1 MLGAAAKV
9 WRESGAIVQETESTA
24 NTHVSPAAL
33 ASSIVTAQ
41 ENLLEQRLS
50 DSQDTSDVDASSPGE
65 MMTLRHGLRSGGW
78 SIATVLLLFTVFEEF
93 DRVAM
98 QVLGPDI
105 QASLGVS
112 DTVLL
117 GLQSFGGVVLV
128 LATLPFAWLADRRS
142 RVRVLSAAGALWMA
156 FAGLTGVVVNTFQM
170 GLARAGSGLGASAR
184 VPIAPSLVADQY
196 PLGVRTRVFAIEA
209 LGRPL
214 GQVLGPLFAGA
225 VVVAAGDDA
234 GDWRVVFLALL
245 IPAGLTILWSLSLK
259 EPSRGQQE
267 QIALLGETA
276 IVSQSEPPVLLS
288 AAFQRLKKVRTFYF
302 LVVGIGVLGFALIA
316 VPGAFNLLL
325 EDSYGYNAGKR
336 GWIGAITWSGAL
348 IAIPIAGR
356 IGEKLF
362 RKNPSSALRMMG
374 ACIVLY
380 GVFVTVGLRF
390 HSPAVMIALTTIG
403 FAFQGAAFTQVGP
416 SISAIIPYQ
425 MRSQAFAM
433 VGVYIFLMGGF
444 FGGLFAGAL
453 SDAHGERTALT
464 AIVPP
469 AAILGG
475 LLIIYGSRYMNRDI
489 ALTRSELREQQVELA
504 RIAGDPDNVPMLQVR
519 NIDVSYGNLQVLFD
533 VGFDVRRGEVLALLG
548 TNGAGKSTILRA
560 ISGLVM
566 PDRGVVRM
574 NGRTI
579 TLVEPQ
585 YRAQMGMVHIA
596 GGEAVFSSMTVAEN
610 LALWSRQIP
619 DSAKRQEKLALVYGT
634 FSMLDERRDQRA
646 GSLSGGQQQMLALAK
661 AVMLEPQL
669 LCIDELSLGLA
680 PVVVQD
686 ILKIVERLKDQGITM
701 IIVEQSLN
709 VAMAIADRAVFMER
723 GQVMFEGPAKDL
735 LERDDLLRA
744 VFLSGEGA

>member
-1 MLGAAAKV
+1 MQ
-9 WRESGAIVQETESTA
+9 ESEGKQVAVPSA
-24 NTHVSPAAL
+24 AAL
-33 ASSIVTAQ
+33 ASSIVVDEQNRRDRDAQ
-41 ENLLEQRLS
+41 
-50 DSQDTSDVDASSPGE
+50 VDDFGDDQAVPQES
-65 MMTLRHGLRSGGW
+65 MKLREGLRVGGF
-78 SIATVLLLFTVFEEF
+78 SVATVLLLFTVFEEF

-105 QASLGVS
+105 QETLGVS

-128 LATLPFAWLADRRS
+128 LATLPFAWLADRRR
-142 RVRVLSAAGALWMA
+142 RVRVMSAASALWLA
-156 FAGLTGVVVNTFQM
+156 FVAITGSVVNTFQM
-170 GLARAGSGLGASAR
+170 GLARAGSGFGASAR
-184 VPIAPSLVADQY
+184 VPIGPSLVADQY
-196 PLGVRTRVFAIEA
+196 PMAVRTRIFAIEA

-225 VVVAAGDDA
+225 IVVAAGNDA
-234 GDWRVVFLALL
+234 GDWRVVFFALL
-245 IPAGLTILWSLSLK
+245 VPAGLTILWSFTLK
-259 EPSRGQQE
+259 EPTRGRQE
-267 QIALLGETA
+267 QEAVLGKSVVESEA
-276 IVSQSEPPVLLS
+276 EPPVLLS

-325 EDSYGYNAGKR
+325 KNTYNYSAFTR
-336 GWIGAITWSGAL
+336 GWVGAITWSGAL
-348 IAIPIAGR
+348 IGIPLAGR

-362 RKNPSSALRMMG
+362 RNNPPSALRMMG
-374 ACIVLY
+374 TCILFY

-390 HSPAVMIALTTIG
+390 HSAVVMIAFVTIG
-403 FAFQGAAFTQVGP
+403 NAFQGAAFTQMGP
-416 SISAIIPYQ
+416 AISAIVPYQ

-444 FGGLFAGAL
+444 FGGLLAGGL

-464 AIVPP
+464 AVVPP
-469 AAILGG
+469 AALIGG
-475 LLIIYGSRYMNRDI
+475 LLIIYGSRFMKRDI
-489 ALTRSELREQQVELA
+489 ALTIGELKEQQAELL
-504 RIAGDPDNVPMLQVR
+504 RLQNDPGNIPVLQVR
-519 NIDVSYGNLQVLFD
+519 NVDVSYGNLQVLFD
-533 VGFDVRRGEVLALLG
+533 VGFDVRQGEVLALLG
-548 TNGAGKSTILRA
+548 TNGAGKSTILKA

-585 YRAQMGMVHIA
+585 YRASMGLVLVP
-596 GGEAVFSSMTVAEN
+596 GGEAVFSSMTVEEN
-610 LALWSRQIP
+610 LLVWSRQIA
-619 DSAKRQEKLALVYGT
+619 DHGKRKEKLAQVHET
-634 FSMLDERRDQRA
+634 FDMLWQRRDQRA

-661 AVMLEPQL
+661 AVMLDPEL

-686 ILKIVERLKDQGITM
+686 LLKIVEKLKEQGVTM
-701 IIVEQSLN
+701 VIVEQSVN
-709 VAMAIADRAVFMER
+709 VALSIADRAVFMER
-723 GQVMFEGPAKDL
+723 GQVKFEGPAQEL

-744 VFLSGEGA
+744 VFLSGAGA

>member
-1 MLGAAAKV
+1 MQDSEGKQAAKP
-9 WRESGAIVQETESTA
+9 SA
-24 NTHVSPAAL
+24 AAL
-33 ASSIVTAQ
+33 AASIVVD
-41 ENLLEQRLS
+41 EQNRRDR
-50 DSQDTSDVDASSPGE
+50 DSQADATIDYEAAPQGP
-65 MMTLRHGLRSGGW
+65 MTLREGLRTGGF
-78 SIATVLLLFTVFEEF
+78 SVATVLLLFTIFEEF

-98 QVLGPDI
+98 HVLGPDI
-105 QASLGVS
+105 QESLGVS

-128 LATLPFAWLADRRS
+128 LATMPFAWLADRRR
-142 RVRVLSAAGALWMA
+142 RVRVMSGASALWLVFVA
-156 FAGLTGVVVNTFQM
+156 LTGSVVNTFQM
-170 GLARAGSGLGASAR
+170 GLARAGSGFGAAAR
-184 VPIAPSLVADQY
+184 VPIGPSLVADQY
-196 PLGVRTRVFAIEA
+196 PLAVRTRIFAIEA

-225 VVVAAGDDA
+225 IVVAAGDDA
-234 GDWRVVFLALL
+234 GDWRVVFFALL
-245 IPAGLTILWSLSLK
+245 IPAGLTILWSFTLK
-259 EPSRGQQE
+259 EPTRGRQE
-267 QIALLGETA
+267 QEAVLGEA
-276 IVSQSEPPVLLS
+276 VVDAEAEPPVLLS

-325 EDSYGYNAGKR
+325 KNSYDYSAFTR

-348 IAIPIAGR
+348 IGIPLAGR

-362 RKNPSSALRMMG
+362 RRNPPSALRMMG
-374 ACIVLY
+374 ICILCY
-380 GVFVTVGLRF
+380 GVFVTVGMRF
-390 HSPAVMIALTTIG
+390 QNAALMIAFVTIG
-403 FAFQGAAFTQVGP
+403 NAFQGAAFTQMGP
-416 SISAIIPYQ
+416 AISAIIPYQ

-469 AAILGG
+469 AALLGG

-489 ALTRSELREQQVELA
+489 AMTRSELREQQVELE

-548 TNGAGKSTILRA
+548 TNGAGKSTIQRA

-574 NGRTI
+574 SGRTI

-585 YRAQMGMVHIA
+585 YRAHMGMVHIA

-610 LALWSRQIP
+610 LALWNRQIS
-619 DSAKRQEKLALVYGT
+619 DSAKRQEKLALVYDT

-686 ILKIVERLKDQGITM
+686 ILQIVERLKDQGITM